1 MWSYLEG
8 RREAIG
14 RVFKRD
20 DLRGLWPEELDAGLA
35 ELAGRCFMEQVG
47 AGRVAVGHDARL
59 GSPELAEAF
68 CRGLEAAGG
77 TVRWL
82 GLCSS
87 EQVYFMAGR
96 HADELVAGAMV
107 TASHNPAEYN
117 GIKLVHRGAL
127 PFMGEELQELRRRM
141 EAACELRAGEDCQ
154 EEFAQ
159 FLLSL
164 VPLPPASVGQRP
176 LRVVVAAGNGVGAQA
191 FRPLGERLA
200 AAGLE
205 FHYLDAIPDGRFPH
219 GVPNPLLPEYNE
231 RLGAEVRWL
240 QADLGIG
247 FDGDADRAGFVDGDG
262 LPVQASQILAMVAL
276 DRLERRDAPADG
288 RRPVILRNLCSSH
301 LLDELFGGRD
311 DVELVETPVGHGQIK
326 RLMRHT
332 AFAGRVLAA
341 GEHSGHYF
349 YPEFYSVDSGMLTAL
364 TMLRHLLALSRR
376 GRTLADELSAWRR
389 RFLWSGERNYRLPDA
404 AHVRQALARMRRF
417 AEGEPGR
424 QLLAVR
430 PCAAL
435 DGLPLVAEDDGGATL
450 APDVKVR
457 VASPDGG
464 GWWLVLRPSGNEPVL
479 RLNVEVWDGTRER
492 LETLVAAAER
502 VIRDEE

>member
-1 MWSYLEG
+1 MWSYLDG

-68 CRGLEAAGG
+68 CRGLESAGG

-87 EQVYFMAGR
+87 EQVYFMTGR
-96 HADELVAGAMV
+96 HGDELVAGAMV

-117 GIKLVHRGAL
+117 GIKLVRSGAL
-127 PFMGEELQELRRRM
+127 PFMGAELQELCRRM
-141 EAACELRAGEDCQ
+141 EAACELREGDDCR

-159 FLLSL
+159 HLLSL
-164 VPLPPASVGQRP
+164 VPLPPAVAGQRP
-176 LRVVVAAGNGVGAQA
+176 LRVVVAAGNGVGAWA

-200 AAGLE
+200 GCGVEL
-205 FHYLDAIPDGRFPH
+205 HYLDETPDGHFPH
-219 GVPNPLLPEYNE
+219 GVPNPLLPAYNE
-231 RLGAEVRWL
+231 RLGAEVRRL
-240 QADLGIG
+240 GADLGIG

-262 LPVQASQILAMVAL
+262 QPVQASQILAMVAL
-276 DRLERRDAPADG
+276 DRLERRGASGP
-288 RRPVILRNLCSSH
+288 RPVILHNLCCSR

-326 RLMRHT
+326 RLMRHP

-364 TMLRHLLALSRR
+364 TLLRHLLALSRR
-376 GRTLADELSAWRR
+376 GRTLADELSEWRR
-389 RFLWSGERNYRLPDA
+389 RFLWSGERNYRLADA
-404 AHVRQALARMRRF
+404 AQVRQALARMRGF
-417 AEGEPGR
+417 AQGEPGR
-424 QLLAVR
+424 HLLAVR

-435 DGLPLVAEDDGGATL
+435 DGLPLVAEDGGGTTL

-457 VASPDGG
+457 VSSPDGG

-479 RLNVEVWDGTRER
+479 RLNVEVWDGSRER
-492 LETLVAAAER
+492 LDALVAAAER
-502 VIRDEE
+502 VIRGEE